1 MTEKDLIRRLLK
13 EADLYR
19 TQGLLSDAKSKYV
32 QILSVIGKSKILS
45 ENKQL
50 IAGVKSKIRAVDRSL
65 NELRDTP
72 EKPELSGD
80 LQDLIK
86 KLFTFSQT
94 KEAAAIEGAVALAK
108 FGQYE
113 HALKE
118 FHRLLEEGVL
128 PVVTAKN
135 MVKCYAALKTP
146 EAAVAQFAKWKTRD
160 FFSTEDL
167 KYIRTFLKTSLEK
180 EGFKTEIPEVEP
192 KPPLPSKPKKKKE
205 EVFLEISAISINL
218 QGGPMAGQTMDFDVH
233 FQSANTVTVLIPEA
247 QKSVTESL
255 APGTRLEDI
264 QCYSPIT
271 VFRSTGTVSGSA
283 KIKQGPRRGDYTLD
297 ITIDAD

>member
-1 MTEKDLIRRLLK
+1 
-13 EADLYR
+13 
-19 TQGLLSDAKSKYV
+19 
-32 QILSVIGKSKILS
+32 
-45 ENKQL
+45 
-50 IAGVKSKIRAVDRSL
+50 VKSKIRAVDRSL

-86 KLFTFSQT
+86 KLFSFSQT

-108 FGQYE
+108 FGQYDQ
-113 HALKE
+113 ALKE
-118 FHRLLEEGVL
+118 FHKLLEQGVL

-135 MVKCYAALKTP
+135 MVKCYAALKNP
-146 EAAVAQFAKWKTRD
+146 DAALEQFAKWKTRD

-180 EGFKTEIPEVEP
+180 EGFKMEIPEVEA
-192 KPPLPSKPKKKKE
+192 KPSLPSKTKKKKE
-205 EVFLEISAISINL
+205 EVFLEISAISIHL
-218 QGGPMAGQTMDFDVH
+218 QGGPMDGQTMDFDVH
-233 FQSANTVTVLIPEA
+233 FQSANTVTVLIPA
-247 QKSVTESL
+247 GKKGVADSL
-255 APGTRLEDI
+255 IPGTRLNDI

-271 VFRSTGTVSGSA
+271 VFRSTGTVSGTA

>member
-32 QILSVIGKSKILS
+32 QILSVIGKSKTLV
-45 ENKQL
+45 EHKPL
-50 IAGVKSKIRAVDRSL
+50 IAGVKSKIRAVDKSL

-80 LQDLIK
+80 LQNLIK
-86 KLFTFSQT
+86 KLFSFSQT

-113 HALKE
+113 QALKE
-118 FHRLLEEGVL
+118 FHKLLEQGVL

-135 MVKCYAALKTP
+135 MIKCYAALKTP
-146 EAAVAQFAKWKTRD
+146 EAAVEQFAKWKTRD

-167 KYIRTFLKTSLEK
+167 KYIRTFLTTSLEK
-180 EGFKTEIPEVEP
+180 EGLKTEIPEVDT
-192 KPPLPSKPKKKKE
+192 KPSLPSKVKRKKE
-205 EVFLEISAISINL
+205 DTFLEISAISIHL
-218 QGGPMAGQTMDFDVH
+218 QGGPLVGQTMDFDVH
-233 FQSANTVTVLIPEA
+233 FQSANTVTVLIPSG
-247 QKSVTESL
+247 QKKL
-255 APGTRLEDI
+255 AETLVPGTRITDI
-264 QCYSPIT
+264 QCYSPVT
-271 VFRSTGTVSGSA
+271 VFRSTGTVSGRA
-283 KIKQGPRRGDYTLD
+283 KIKHGPRRGDYTLD
-297 ITIDAD
+297 ISIDAD

>member
-1 MTEKDLIRRLLK
+1 MTEKDIIRRLLK

-19 TQGLLSDAKSKYV
+19 NQGLLSDAKSKYV
-32 QILSVIGKSKILS
+32 QMLSIIGKSKALS
-45 ENKQL
+45 ENKPL

-86 KLFTFSQT
+86 KLFSFSQT

-113 HALKE
+113 QALKE
-118 FHRLLEEGVL
+118 FHKLLEQGVL

-135 MVKCYAALKTP
+135 MIKCYAALKNP
-146 EAAVAQFAKWKTRD
+146 DAALEQFAKWKTRD

-180 EGFKTEIPEVEP
+180 EGFKMEIPEVES
-192 KPPLPSKPKKKKE
+192 KPSLPSKPKKKKE
-205 EVFLEISAISINL
+205 EVFLEISAISIHL
-218 QGGPMAGQTMDFDVH
+218 QGGPMDGQTMDFDVH
-233 FQSANTVTVLIPEA
+233 FQSANTVTVLIPA
-247 QKSVTESL
+247 GKKGVADSL
-255 APGTRLEDI
+255 IPGTRLNDI

-271 VFRSTGTVSGSA
+271 VFRSTGTVSGTA

>member
-1 MTEKDLIRRLLK
+1 MNEKDLIRRLLK

-19 TQGLLSDAKSKYV
+19 TQGLLSDAKSGYV
-32 QILSVIGKSKILS
+32 QILNVIGKSNILA
-45 ENKQL
+45 NHKQL
-50 IAGVKSKIRAVDRSL
+50 IAGVKAKIRAIDKSL

-72 EKPELSGD
+72 EKPELSED
-80 LQDLIK
+80 LQNLIK

-113 HALKE
+113 QALKE
-118 FHRLLEEGVL
+118 FHKLLEQGIL

-135 MVKCYAALKTP
+135 MIKCYTALKTP

-180 EGFKTEIPEVEP
+180 EGFKPNIPEVEA
-192 KPPLPSKPKKKKE
+192 KPSLPSKAKKKKE
-205 EVFLEISAISINL
+205 EVFLEISAISLHL
-218 QGGPMAGQTMDFDVH
+218 QGGPMSGQTMDFDVH
-233 FQSANTVTVLIPEA
+233 FQSANTVTILIPA
-247 QKSVTESL
+247 VQKNVADTL
-255 APGTRLEDI
+255 VPGTRLHDI

-271 VFRSTGTVSGSA
+271 VFRSTGTVSGA
-283 KIKQGPRRGDYTLD
+283 ARIKLGPRQGDYTLD

>member
-1 MTEKDLIRRLLK
+1 MTEKDIIRRMLK

-19 TQGLLSDAKSKYV
+19 TQGLLSDAKSKYF
-32 QILSVIGKSKILS
+32 QMLSVIGKSKTLA
-45 ENKQL
+45 EHKQL
-50 IAGVKSKIRAVDRSL
+50 IAGVKSKIRAVDKSL

-86 KLFTFSQT
+86 KLFSFSQT
-94 KEAAAIEGAVALAK
+94 KEASAIEGAVALAK

-113 HALKE
+113 QALKE
-118 FHRLLEEGVL
+118 FHKLLEQGVL

-135 MVKCYAALKTP
+135 MIKCYAALKMP
-146 EAAVAQFAKWKTRD
+146 KAAVAQFGKWRTRD

-167 KYIRTFLKTSLEK
+167 RYVRTFLITSMEK
-180 EGFKTEIPEVEP
+180 EGLKAKVPEVEI
-192 KPPLPSKPKKKKE
+192 KPSLTSKPKKKKE
-205 EVFLEISAISINL
+205 EVFLEISAVSIHL

-233 FQSANTVTVLIPEA
+233 FQSANTVTVLIPA
-247 QKSVTESL
+247 VQKSVADSL
-255 APGTRLEDI
+255 TPGTRLNDI

-271 VFRSTGTVSGSA
+271 VFRSTGTVSGTA
-283 KIKQGPRRGDYTLD
+283 KVKQGPRRGDYTLD

>member
-32 QILSVIGKSKILS
+32 QMLSVIGKSKALA

-50 IAGVKSKIRAVDRSL
+50 IAGVKSKIRAVDKSL

-80 LQDLIK
+80 LQNLIK
-86 KLFTFSQT
+86 KLFSFSQT

-113 HALKE
+113 QALKE
-118 FHRLLEEGVL
+118 FHKLLDQGVL

-135 MVKCYAALKTP
+135 MIKCYAALKTP
-146 EAAVAQFAKWKTRD
+146 EAAIAQFNKWKTRD

-180 EGFKTEIPEVEP
+180 EGFKTEIPEVEA
-192 KPPLPSKPKKKKE
+192 KATLPAKPKKKKE
-205 EVFLEISAISINL
+205 EVFLEISAISVHL
-218 QGGPMAGQTMDFDVH
+218 QGGPLAGQTMDFDVH
-233 FQSANTVTVLIPEA
+233 FQSANTVT
-247 QKSVTESL
+247 
-255 APGTRLEDI
+255 
-264 QCYSPIT
+264 
-271 VFRSTGTVSGSA
+271 F
-283 KIKQGPRRGDYTLD
+283 
-297 ITIDAD
+297 

>member
-1 MTEKDLIRRLLK
+1 MSEKDLIRRLLK
-13 EADLYR
+13 EADIYR
-19 TQGLLSDAKSKYV
+19 THGLLSDSKVKYME
-32 QILSVIGKSKILS
+32 ILSVIGKSKTLA
-45 ENKQL
+45 NHKQL
-50 IAGVKSKIRAVDRSL
+50 IAGVKSKIRAVDKSL

-72 EKPELSGD
+72 ERPELSED

-113 HALKE
+113 QALKE
-118 FHRLLEEGVL
+118 FHKLLEQGVL

-135 MVKCYAALKTP
+135 MIKCYTALKAP
-146 EAAVAQFAKWKTRD
+146 DAAVAQFAKWKTRD

-180 EGFKTEIPEVEP
+180 EGFKTEIPEVEA
-192 KPPLPSKPKKKKE
+192 KPSLPSKPKKKKE
-205 EVFLEISAISINL
+205 EVFLEISAISFHL
-218 QGGPMAGQTMDFDVH
+218 QGGPFAGQTMDFDVH
-233 FQSANTVTVLIPEA
+233 FQSANTVTVLIPSA
-247 QKSVTESL
+247 KKNLADSL
-255 APGTRLEDI
+255 VPGTRLNDI

-271 VFRSTGTVSGSA
+271 VFRSTGTVSGTA
-283 KIKQGPRRGDYTLD
+283 KIKQGPRQGDYTLD

>member
-32 QILSVIGKSKILS
+32 QIFSVIGKSKVLVK
-45 ENKQL
+45 NKQL
-50 IAGVKSKIRAVDRSL
+50 VAGVKSKIRAVDRSL
-65 NELRDTP
+65 NELRDSP
-72 EKPELSGD
+72 ERPELSGD

-86 KLFTFSQT
+86 KLFSFSQT
-94 KEAAAIEGAVALAK
+94 EQAAAIEGAVALAK

-113 HALKE
+113 QALKE
-118 FHRLLEEGVL
+118 FQRLLDRGVL

-135 MVKCYAALKTP
+135 MIKCYAALKTP
-146 EAAVAQFAKWKTRD
+146 DAAVAQFAKWKTRD

-167 KYIRTFLKTSLEK
+167 KYIRAFLKTTLEK

-192 KPPLPSKPKKKKE
+192 KPPLPSKSKKKKE
-205 EVFLEISAISINL
+205 EVFLEISAISLHPQN
-218 QGGPMAGQTMDFDVH
+218 GPMAGQTMDFDVH
-233 FQSANTVTVLIPEA
+233 FQSANTVTLLIPA
-247 QKSVTESL
+247 VQKSVADSL
-255 APGTRLEDI
+255 TPGTRLVDI

-271 VFRSTGTVSGSA
+271 VFRSTGTVSGTA
-283 KIKQGPRRGDYTLD
+283 KIKQGPRQGDYTLD

>member
-32 QILSVIGKSKILS
+32 QILSVIGKSKTLVD
-45 ENKQL
+45 NKEL
-50 IAGVKSKIRAVDRSL
+50 IVGVKTKIRAVDKSL

-80 LQDLIK
+80 LQNLIK

-113 HALKE
+113 QALKE
-118 FHRLLEEGVL
+118 FHKLLEQGVL

-135 MVKCYAALKTP
+135 MIKCYTALKSP
-146 EAAVAQFAKWKTRD
+146 KAAAAQFAKWRTRD

-180 EGFKTEIPEVEP
+180 EGFKTEIPEVET
-192 KPPLPSKPKKKKE
+192 KPALPSKAKKKKE
-205 EVFLEISAISINL
+205 ETFLEISAISIHL
-218 QGGPMAGQTMDFDVH
+218 QGGPLEGQTMDFDVH
-233 FQSANTVTVLIPEA
+233 FQSANTVTVLIPSV
-247 QKSVTESL
+247 QKNL
-255 APGTRLEDI
+255 ADTLIPGTRLNDI

-271 VFRSTGTVSGSA
+271 VFKSTGTVSGTA
-283 KIKQGPRRGDYTLD
+283 KIKQGPRQGDYTLD

>member
-1 MTEKDLIRRLLK
+1 MPEKEQIRRLLK

-19 TQGLLSDAKSKYV
+19 TQGLLSDSKSKYAE
-32 QILSVIGKSKILS
+32 ILSIIGKSKTLA
-45 ENKQL
+45 NHKQL
-50 IAGVKSKIRAVDRSL
+50 IAGIKSKIRAVDKSL

-86 KLFTFSQT
+86 KLFTFSLT

-113 HALKE
+113 QALKE
-118 FHRLLEEGVL
+118 FHKLLEQGVL

-135 MVKCYAALKTP
+135 MIKCYTALKTP
-146 EAAVAQFAKWKTRD
+146 DAAVVQFAKWKTRD

-180 EGFKTEIPEVEP
+180 EGFKTEIPEVET
-192 KPPLPSKPKKKKE
+192 KPSLPSKVKKKKE
-205 EVFLEISAISINL
+205 EVFLEISAITIHL
-218 QGGPMAGQTMDFDVH
+218 QGGPLAGQTMDFDVH
-233 FQSANTVTVLIPEA
+233 FQSANTVTVLIPSA
-247 QKSVTESL
+247 QKSL
-255 APGTRLEDI
+255 ADNLVPGTRLNDI

-271 VFRSTGTVSGSA
+271 VFRSTGTISGTA
-283 KIKQGPRRGDYTLD
+283 KIKQGPRQGDYTLD